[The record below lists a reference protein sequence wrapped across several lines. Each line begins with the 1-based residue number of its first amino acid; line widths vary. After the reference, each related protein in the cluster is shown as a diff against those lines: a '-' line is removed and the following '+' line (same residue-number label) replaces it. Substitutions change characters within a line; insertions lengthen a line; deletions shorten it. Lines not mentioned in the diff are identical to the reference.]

1 MAEMVGLSRTAPRRN
16 GSVFGLI
23 RLLRAVWPKKA
34 DGGGPIHTE
43 EWSDYMLRDVGL
55 QRDHGSRPSLFDW
68 PIR

>member
-1 MAEMVGLSRTAPRRN
+1 MAEMVGLSRTEHRRT

-23 RLLRAVWPKKA
+23 RAFWQSRSTANHRVR
-34 DGGGPIHTE
+34 TE

-55 QRDHGSRPSLFDW
+55 ERDHADQPSLLDW